1 MVCSVL
7 PSGGWRGA
15 RGDGPSRAGAR
26 VRGPARGGLRAGR
39 PHRRGGQEL
48 HGVRSAGRARRPADR
63 APHGAAG
70 RPAAAFGRDLRVSS
84 RDHRRADRGVRGV
97 HRNGVHR
104 DPEPRAARGSRQRL
118 SRGRRR
124 VCAALRAHLGQA
136 VRVRQHVR
144 DRRASAGRRAVRLAA
159 DLRRR
164 ARRAPLEGGVRL
176 RVPGAPGRLRRFGA
190 GVRPEVRRA
199 ADGNGAR
206 PHLPRSRRRQGGPD
220 RRQLHGRRHPGSGPR
235 GPGRRSALL
244 PSIRGGAG
252 GARGPA
258 GAPPRDRPCAGRAGR
273 EDLGR
278 RDAASQRARGRG
290 APGDRGHRARV
301 ARPDAAVSARIIRTY
316 FAITALFNLAMSL
329 IWGID
334 TLFKMGAGLD
344 IQQVLLTN
352 AAFTLGS
359 MVFEV
364 PTGVVAD
371 TVGRRVS
378 LLLCLVTLFVTTLL
392 YVAIAW
398 RGWGFWAFAWVSVLL
413 GLGYTFYTGAVD
425 AWLVDALKA
434 SGYDEPLERVFS
446 RGQMLFGAAMLVG
459 TIGGGLLGQIRLDI
473 PYLVR
478 AALVVPL
485 FLLAWFRMPELGFTP
500 RALQLR
506 RVPAELRRVFVE
518 GLTYGLHNPVVRPVM
533 LASLVSMSF
542 MIFGFYSWQRY
553 FLDLLGRN
561 LVWVD
566 GVISAL
572 VGLSLIVGNA
582 CVGPLSR
589 VVRTRTGLLM
599 LSAGAQTVLAVAC
612 GLLTNFFA
620 VVSLYLLY
628 GVAVG
633 LALPVKQAYLNAHI
647 PSAQRAT
654 IISLDSMFASSG
666 GVLGQTVWGW
676 LGGTGSVGSAWA
688 WSGLTLLLGIPLY
701 WIARR
706 RDQHLDTIG

>member
-1 MVCSVL
+1 MS
-7 PSGGWRGA
+7 
-15 RGDGPSRAGAR
+15 SRA
-26 VRGPARGGLRAGR
+26 V
-39 PHRRGGQEL
+39 
-48 HGVRSAGRARRPADR
+48 
-63 APHGAAG
+63 
-70 RPAAAFGRDLRVSS
+70 
-84 RDHRRADRGVRGV
+84 
-97 HRNGVHR
+97 
-104 DPEPRAARGSRQRL
+104 
-118 SRGRRR
+118 
-124 VCAALRAHLGQA
+124 
-136 VRVRQHVR
+136 
-144 DRRASAGRRAVRLAA
+144 
-159 DLRRR
+159 
-164 ARRAPLEGGVRL
+164 
-176 RVPGAPGRLRRFGA
+176 
-190 GVRPEVRRA
+190 
-199 ADGNGAR
+199 
-206 PHLPRSRRRQGGPD
+206 
-220 RRQLHGRRHPGSGPR
+220 
-235 GPGRRSALL
+235 
-244 PSIRGGAG
+244 
-252 GARGPA
+252 
-258 GAPPRDRPCAGRAGR
+258 
-273 EDLGR
+273 
-278 RDAASQRARGRG
+278 
-290 APGDRGHRARV
+290 
-301 ARPDAAVSARIIRTY
+301 IRTY
-316 FAITALFNLAMSL
+316 YIITGLFNLAMSL

-334 TLFKMGAGLD
+334 TLFKMSAGLD

-371 TVGRRVS
+371 TLGRRVS
-378 LLLCLVTLFVTTLL
+378 LLLCLGTLFVTTLL
-392 YVAIAW
+392 YVTIAW
-398 RGWGFWAFAWVSVLL
+398 RGWGFSAFVWVSVLL

-434 SGYDEPLERVFS
+434 TGYTQPLEGVFS
-446 RGQMLFGAAMLVG
+446 RGQMLFGAAMLAG

-473 PYLVR
+473 PYVVR

-485 FLLAWFRMPELGFTP
+485 FWVAWFRMPEVGFTP

-518 GLTYGLHNPVVRPVM
+518 GLRYGLSNPVVRPVM
-533 LASLVSMSF
+533 FASLVSMSF

-582 CVGPLSR
+582 LVAPLSR

-599 LSAGAQTVLAVAC
+599 VSVAVQAVLAVAC
-612 GLLTNFFA
+612 GLLTNFFV

-666 GVLGQTVWGW
+666 GVLGQTGWGW
-676 LGGTGSVGSAWA
+676 VARTRSIGTAWA
-688 WSGLTLLLGIPLY
+688 WSGLTLVLGIPLY
-701 WIARR
+701 WLARK
-706 RDQHLDTIG
+706 RDQHHDAIG

>member
-1 MVCSVL
+1 MGVYRDGLSVAGARRRC
-7 PSGGWRGA
+7 PRAGGERGGVRQSAGVSRESALRVAARHRPPGGLAGRGLSRGFPAGARLRVLVAGHHAGAGA
-15 RGDGPSRAGAR
+15 RGIA
-26 VRGPARGGLRAGR
+26 L
-39 PHRRGGQEL
+39 
-48 HGVRSAGRARRPADR
+48 SAGRAGVEPGMGLA
-63 APHGAAG
+63 GA
-70 RPAAAFGRDLRVSS
+70 R
-84 RDHRRADRGVRGV
+84 
-97 HRNGVHR
+97 
-104 DPEPRAARGSRQRL
+104 RGSRPPRGDRRRRDPGGDGGQVVERYPG
-118 SRGRRR
+118 GRR
-124 VCAALRAHLGQA
+124 
-136 VRVRQHVR
+136 
-144 DRRASAGRRAVRLAA
+144 
-159 DLRRR
+159 
-164 ARRAPLEGGVRL
+164 
-176 RVPGAPGRLRRFGA
+176 
-190 GVRPEVRRA
+190 
-199 ADGNGAR
+199 
-206 PHLPRSRRRQGGPD
+206 
-220 RRQLHGRRHPGSGPR
+220 
-235 GPGRRSALL
+235 
-244 PSIRGGAG
+244 
-252 GARGPA
+252 
-258 GAPPRDRPCAGRAGR
+258 
-273 EDLGR
+273 
-278 RDAASQRARGRG
+278 
-290 APGDRGHRARV
+290 
-301 ARPDAAVSARIIRTY
+301 VSARIIRTY
-316 FAITALFNLAMSL
+316 FVITGLFNFAMSM

-344 IQQVLLTN
+344 IQHVLLTN

-359 MVFEV
+359 MVFEI

-371 TVGRRVS
+371 TLGRRVS
-378 LLLCLVTLFVTTLL
+378 FLLCLATLFITTLL

-398 RGWGFWAFAWVSVLL
+398 RGWGFWAFVWVSVFL

-434 SGYDEPLERVFS
+434 TGYREPLERVFA
-446 RGQMLFGAAMLVG
+446 RGQMFFGGGMLVG
-459 TIGGGLLGQIRLDI
+459 TISGGLLGQIRLDT

-553 FLDLLGRN
+553 FLDLLGRD

-582 CVGPLSR
+582 LVAPLSR

-599 LSAGAQTVLAVAC
+599 LSAGAQAVLAVAC

-620 VVSLYLLY
+620 VVGLYLLY
-628 GVAVG
+628 GVAIG

-654 IISLDSMFASSG
+654 IISLDSMFANSG
-666 GVLGQTVWGW
+666 GVLGQTAWGW
-676 LGGTGSVGSAWA
+676 VARTRSIGTAWT

-701 WIARR
+701 WLARR
-706 RDQHLDTIG
+706 RDRHLDKID

>member
-1 MVCSVL
+1 M
-7 PSGGWRGA
+7 
-15 RGDGPSRAGAR
+15 
-26 VRGPARGGLRAGR
+26 
-39 PHRRGGQEL
+39 
-48 HGVRSAGRARRPADR
+48 
-63 APHGAAG
+63 
-70 RPAAAFGRDLRVSS
+70 
-84 RDHRRADRGVRGV
+84 
-97 HRNGVHR
+97 N
-104 DPEPRAARGSRQRL
+104 PRT
-118 SRGRRR
+118 
-124 VCAALRAHLGQA
+124 
-136 VRVRQHVR
+136 
-144 DRRASAGRRAVRLAA
+144 
-159 DLRRR
+159 
-164 ARRAPLEGGVRL
+164 
-176 RVPGAPGRLRRFGA
+176 
-190 GVRPEVRRA
+190 
-199 ADGNGAR
+199 
-206 PHLPRSRRRQGGPD
+206 
-220 RRQLHGRRHPGSGPR
+220 
-235 GPGRRSALL
+235 
-244 PSIRGGAG
+244 
-252 GARGPA
+252 
-258 GAPPRDRPCAGRAGR
+258 
-273 EDLGR
+273 
-278 RDAASQRARGRG
+278 
-290 APGDRGHRARV
+290 
-301 ARPDAAVSARIIRTY
+301 IIRTY
-316 FAITALFNLAMSL
+316 FAITGLFNLAMSL

-371 TVGRRVS
+371 TIGRRVS

-500 RALQLR
+500 RALQVRRVAALLR
-506 RVPAELRRVFVE
+506 R
-518 GLTYGLHNPVVRPVM
+518 
-533 LASLVSMSF
+533 
-542 MIFGFYSWQRY
+542 GFS
-553 FLDLLGRN
+553 
-561 LVWVD
+561 
-566 GVISAL
+566 
-572 VGLSLIVGNA
+572 
-582 CVGPLSR
+582 
-589 VVRTRTGLLM
+589 
-599 LSAGAQTVLAVAC
+599 GAQAVLAVAC

-676 LGGTGSVGSAWA
+676 LARTRSIGTAWA